1 MHTNYYDTAKFH
13 VHVTTQLQ
21 KFKGWRGL
29 FMVITVTKLC
39 GLSDTD
45 EKNSHQHKG
54 HNVHDDF
61 AVATAILSVMYHGKF
76 PLAEE
81 WL

>member
-1 MHTNYYDTAKFH
+1 
-13 VHVTTQLQ
+13 
-21 KFKGWRGL
+21 
-29 FMVITVTKLC
+29 MVITVTKLC